1 MMLNLS
7 MLLGVVRSDV
17 SAGGGGPPSSSYLRP
32 DGTSYFLRSDG
43 TSYFLRP

>member
-7 MLLGVVRSDV
+7 MLLGVVPSRV
-17 SAGGGGPPSSSYLRP
+17 GGGGPPAASYLRP
-32 DGTSYFLRSDG
+32 DGTSYFRRSDG